1 MKKIDSLY
9 NVELSGFDIE
19 QLNRTLQHFVTSA
32 KTDTAV

>member
-19 QLNRTLQHFVTSA
+19 QLQHFVNSA